1 MNHESAKKNFLY
13 INSSYEQKSTWY
25 GPQGNSTSG
34 TKATKGKDND
44 SGVILFFKV
53 RDRVKKAVFTG
64 KSLDD
69 LNDLFLE
76 KYPDFPRYNLRPFTI
91 LNQQSQIPHELDNVN
106 DLYSNCILEIKYDAP
121 TTVVRRG
128 SVAGYTGRAREKT
141 VIVMV
146 GLPARGKTYIAR
158 KLSHML
164 NWLGLPTKIF
174 NVGEYRRQ
182 RMGSMDDTSSFFDP
196 THQESTRALLHL
208 ALAALDD
215 LVAFLNGG
223 GIVGIYDAA
232 NISSERR
239 KLISQRCTR
248 EGITKIIFLESIC
261 DDPAVIESLI
271 RETKLSS
278 PDYAGHAPQVVMDE
292 ILAKVAYYAKDY
304 ETIPEE
310 NNLTSYIKFFDG
322 GRKISINKITGYIP
336 GRIVFFLMNLHVYAR
351 PVWLTRCGEAEAQ
364 MRIGGDQDLTNAGDN
379 YAHTLA
385 AWLEETLPAENKDLT
400 VWTSTMKRAIRTAQY
415 IPYPKVQLRGLDDLD
430 RGDLDGKTPDE
441 IAREYPQEY
450 AARIADKLHYRY
462 PRGESYEDAI
472 QRLEPV
478 MFELERARNPILIVS
493 HLAPLRCLYAYLMG
507 MAQEEAIHL
516 NIPRGT
522 VVKLLPKAYGCE
534 VTSYKLI

>member
-1 MNHESAKKNFLY
+1 MRIKIVLKNLVF
-13 INSSYEQKSTWY
+13 WY
-25 GPQGNSTSG
+25 FVSILPLIVLFFFFFII
-34 TKATKGKDND
+34 
-44 SGVILFFKV
+44 GVILFFKV

-64 KSLDD
+64 KTLDD
-69 LNDLFLE
+69 LNKLFIE
-76 KYPDFPRYNLRPFTI
+76 KYPDFPRYSLPPFTI
-91 LNQQSQIPHELDNVN
+91 LNQQSQIPHELDSVS
-106 DLYSNCILEIKYDAP
+106 DLYSNCILEIKYEGANN
-121 TTVVRRG
+121 VVRRG

-182 RMGSMDDTSSFFDP
+182 RMGSMDDTSTFFDP
-196 THQESTRALLHL
+196 AHQENTRALLHL

-239 KLISQRCTR
+239 KIITQRCTR
-248 EGITKIIFLESIC
+248 EGINKIIFLESIC
-261 DDPAVIESLI
+261 DDPAVIEALI

-278 PDYAGHAPQVVMDE
+278 PDYQGHDPQVIMDE

-304 ETIPEE
+304 ETIPDE
-310 NNLTSYIKFFDG
+310 NNLQSYIKFFDG

-351 PVWLTRCGEAEAQ
+351 PVWLTRCGESEASA
-364 MRIGGDQDLTNAGDN
+364 RIGGDTDLTTNGDN
-379 YAHTLA
+379 YAHALA
-385 AWLEETLPAENKDLT
+385 AWVEETLTGDQKDLSI
-400 VWTSTMKRAIRTAQY
+400 WTSTLKRAIRTAQY

-450 AARIADKLHYRY
+450 AARIADKLGYRY

-522 VVKLLPKAYGCE
+522 VIKILPKAYGCE
-534 VTSYKLI
+534 VASYKIM

>member
-13 INSSYEQKSTWY
+13 INSTSA
-25 GPQGNSTSG
+25 PSTSYLSG
-34 TKATKGKDND
+34 DGPAQQTKDKGI
-44 SGVILFFKV
+44 VVFFKV
-53 RDRVKKAVFTG
+53 RERVKKTAFNG
-64 KSLDD
+64 KTLDE
-69 LNDLFLE
+69 LNELFLE
-76 KYPDFPRYNLRPFTI
+76 KYPDFPSHSLRPFTI
-91 LNQQSQIPHELDNVN
+91 LNQKSQIPHELDDVS
-106 DLYSNCILEIKYDAP
+106 DLYANCILEIKYDTPQSA
-121 TTVVRRG
+121 VVRRG
-128 SVAGYTGRAREKT
+128 SAAGYTGRAREKT

-146 GLPARGKTYIAR
+146 GLPARGKTYISR

-182 RMGSMDDTSSFFDP
+182 RLGALENTFFDP
-196 THQESTRALLHL
+196 AHQENTRALLHL

-239 KLISQRCTR
+239 KLITQRCTR

-261 DDPAVIESLI
+261 DDAGVIEALI

-278 PDYAGHAPQVVMDE
+278 PDYIGHDPQRVMDE
-292 ILAKVAYYAKDY
+292 IMAKVAFYAKDY
-304 ETIPEE
+304 ETIPED
-310 NNLTSYIKFFDG
+310 NNPQSFIKIFDG

-351 PVWLTRCGEAEAQ
+351 PVWLTRCGESEAQ
-364 MRIGGDQDLTNAGDN
+364 SKLGGDHDLTMNGDN
-379 YAHTLA
+379 YAHALA
-385 AWLEETLPAENKDLT
+385 AWVEENLPAESQRDLT

-415 IPYPKVQLRGLDDLD
+415 IPFPKVQLRGLDDLD

-441 IAREYPQEY
+441 IAREFPQEY
-450 AARIADKLHYRY
+450 ASRIADKLHYRY

-478 MFELERARNPILIVS
+478 MFELERARNPIMIVS

-522 VVKLLPKAYGCE
+522 VIRILPKAYGCE
-534 VTSYKLI
+534 VKTYKLM